1 MTSPI
6 GGDLP
11 PGIVAATG
19 DGLRDYDSVL
29 NKSSQR
35 LMNSDVSS
43 STLGK
48 IILHL
53 RIHFYLIIYFLE
65 EYQICVKSIF
75 SIQNNR
81 LN

>member
-11 PGIVAATG
+11 PGIVAAPG

-48 IILHL
+48 NYTTFKM
-53 RIHFYLIIYFLE
+53 HFVLIIYFLE
-65 EYQICVKSIF
+65 EYEI
-75 SIQNNR
+75 
-81 LN
+81 